1 MEVMLGYLH
10 LQHFC
15 RLSFESCQPGNF
27 IKSFLMR
34 QDLHELYQ
42 CTQEAHSREGI
53 S

>member
-1 MEVMLGYLH
+1 MAVLLAYLS

-27 IKSFLMR
+27 IKSVLMGR
-34 QDLHELYQ
+34 DLCELYQ
-42 CTQEAHSREGI
+42 CTQEACSREGM